1 MKVSS
6 IDVFKGNSAVGRKT
20 STEKFVLRTLCFKK
34 KKSITNKRILTI
46 LSLDFLIVDRG

>member
-1 MKVSS
+1 MCS
-6 IDVFKGNSAVGRKT
+6 KGILPLAKT